1 MSAKA
6 NHRNKRIKQ
15 IIELIDLTNLDENC
29 DQAAIEKLCAQS
41 ITPMGSVAA
50 VCIWPEFIKD
60 AKQHLGA
67 ASAINIATVIN
78 FPGGSESQHSCTAQ
92 IEKALGDGATEI
104 DYVMPYRQLLN
115 GKITEVELALNSIRA
130 CVPASIHLKVILE
143 TGELK
148 TAQNIKM
155 ASELAIDCGADFI
168 KTSTG
173 KVVTNATPETAAIM
187 LDVIAK
193 KNRDIGFKPAGGIRT
208 VNDAEKYLQL
218 AEDKLG
224 EAWLNAAHFRI
235 GASGLL
241 QDALNLVEP
250 T

>member
-1 MSAKA
+1 MSAIA
-6 NHRNKRIKQ
+6 IHRNKRIKQ
-15 IIELIDLTNLDENC
+15 IIELIDLTNLAEDCDE
-29 DQAAIEKLCAQS
+29 AAIEQLCAQS

-50 VCIWPEFIKD
+50 VCIWPKFIKD
-60 AKQHLGA
+60 AKRHLGS

-78 FPGGSESQHSCTAQ
+78 FPGGSESQHACTAQ
-92 IEKALGDGATEI
+92 IEQAIGDGATEI
-104 DYVMPYRQLLN
+104 DYVMPYKQLLN
-115 GKITEVELALNSIRA
+115 GQFSEVELALKSVRA
-130 CVPASIHLKVILE
+130 CVPAGIHLKVILE

-148 TAQNIKM
+148 TTQTIKM

-173 KVVTNATPETAAIM
+173 KVETNATPEAAAIM

-208 VNDAEKYLQL
+208 VNDAETYLQL
-218 AEDKLG
+218 AEGKLG

-241 QDALNLVEP
+241 QDALSLVEP

>member
-1 MSAKA
+1 
-6 NHRNKRIKQ
+6 
-15 IIELIDLTNLDENC
+15 
-29 DQAAIEKLCAQS
+29 
-41 ITPMGSVAA
+41 
-50 VCIWPEFIKD
+50 
-60 AKQHLGA
+60 
-67 ASAINIATVIN
+67 
-78 FPGGSESQHSCTAQ
+78 QHSCTAQ

>member
-15 IIELIDLTNLDENC
+15 IIGLIDLTNLDKNC
-29 DQAAIEKLCAQS
+29 DQAAIEQLCAHS
-41 ITPMGSVAA
+41 ITPVGSVAA

-78 FPGGSESQHSCTAQ
+78 FPGGSESQHLCAAK
-92 IEKALGDGATEI
+92 IEKAIRDGATEI
-104 DYVMPYRQLLN
+104 DYVMPYKQLLN
-115 GKITEVELALNSIRA
+115 GKITEVELALKSTRA

-148 TAQNIKM
+148 TAQNIKI

-173 KVVTNATPETAAIM
+173 KVVINATPEAAAIM

-208 VNDAEKYLQL
+208 VNEAEKYLQL

-224 EAWLNAAHFRI
+224 EAWLTAAHFRI

-241 QDALNLVEP
+241 HEALSLVEP